1 MRLTRL
7 VPVLRSFTME
17 KNLINLPALLPL
29 LVLDDG
35 VLLPGGVARLETD
48 EAGASMLRAAGAH
61 VAVVAR
67 RREVLSVAKD
77 IAGSVQEKV
86 SRAEREHLLR
96 KQLEAIQAELGEDD
110 DGDEAEL
117 EKKIEKLGLPAEVLG
132 QVTKEL
138 ARLRKLP
145 AASPERAVARTW
157 LQWIV
162 DLPWSAQTEDNLE
175 VENARRTLDADH
187 HGLS

>member
-1 MRLTRL
+1 M
-7 VPVLRSFTME
+7 
-17 KNLINLPALLPL
+17 
-29 LVLDDG
+29 
-35 VLLPGGVARLETD
+35 
-48 EAGASMLRAAGAH
+48 
-61 VAVVAR
+61 
-67 RREVLSVAKD
+67 LSVAKD

-110 DGDEAEL
+110 DGDEADL
-117 EKKIEKLGLPAEVLG
+117 EKNIEKLGLPAEVLG

-162 DLPWSAQTEDNLE
+162 DLPWSDPHGGIIMHSSHAWSG
-175 VENARRTLDADH
+175 VRCRRFTPGRSVIACR
-187 HGLS
+187 SSQSP